1 MPSHSTGTVHRPSIE
16 LAVVCFFRAAAAAP
30 VRPGPAA
37 RTHAH
42 ATHCCPASPAF
53 LIQALEP
60 TPNLV
65 LHVPLVSERP
75 GPIVLAIA
83 FAFAFAFDIA
93 IAIAAGSRLRFAVCR
108 CAPACLPAC
117 SVLPHHP
124 SASPLNLRLA
134 RVGIACYTLTALS
147 LRPTTSIWPDS
158 ANQAREAVRI
168 ICVKRSSWC
177 RNPSGIA
184 FAIPQNS
191 QKRASGTFTPAL
203 P

>member
-16 LAVVCFFRAAAAAP
+16 LAVVCFFRAAAAAAAP

-117 SVLPHHP
+117 LLCAP
-124 SASPLNLRLA
+124 S
-134 RVGIACYTLTALS
+134 
-147 LRPTTSIWPDS
+147 
-158 ANQAREAVRI
+158 
-168 ICVKRSSWC
+168 SSFC
-177 RNPSGIA
+177 
-184 FAIPQNS
+184 
-191 QKRASGTFTPAL
+191 FTPQPQACPRRHCML
-203 P
+203 HTHSAFSQANHLNMAR